1 MTKERAAQLLPLIDS
16 LVAVPGAGA
25 SLFYGRECQLV
36 VYPPDSAQAV
46 TFFDGE
52 EPFNKKF
59 EPFVIHDPGLKYA
72 EDYMKQ
78 FIGGNKNVCT

>member
-59 EPFVIHDPGLKYA
+59 EPFVICDPGLKYA

-78 FIGGNKNVCT
+78 FIGGNKNVYT